1 MIVQIVV
8 AALLSLAVAP
18 AMQAQTEG
26 ERKAAEREA
35 EWKAKMRAEYRAESE
50 ASVRFTLRL
59 NGERHR
65 LQLIEADMCE
75 SYRVRAKAIE
85 RTEREWA
92 RLKVIERTSGNEWG
106 FPSSYRAHIDLE
118 EFPMMAASWHKE
130 REASCR
136 ESVQRLQDY
145 RESDKREI
153 SAYQSGEKPRCCGAY
168 RLGSGFRTQQVLLLY
183 GSAMLL
189 CQQGRDQLHVK
200 ASADAM
206 LKDSIL
212 AGIGML
218 DQKAGSLAQA
228 VVDMDCP
235 LLDKYASWARDV
247 DPDFAAALLGN

>member
-35 EWKAKMRAEYRAESE
+35 RYRAESE
-50 ASVRFTLRL
+50 AAVRFTLRF
-59 NGERHR
+59 NRERHR
-65 LQLIEADMCE
+65 LQLIKANMCE
-75 SYRVRAKAIE
+75 NYRVRAKAIE

-206 LKDSIL
+206 LKDPIL
-212 AGIGML
+212 DGIGML

-228 VVDMDCP
+228 VVDMACP
-235 LLDKYASWARDV
+235 LLDKYESWARDV